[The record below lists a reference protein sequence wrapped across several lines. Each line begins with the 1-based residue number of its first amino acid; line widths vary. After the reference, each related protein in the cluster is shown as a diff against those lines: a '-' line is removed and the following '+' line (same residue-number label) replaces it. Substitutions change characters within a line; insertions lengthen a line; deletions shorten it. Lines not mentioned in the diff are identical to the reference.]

1 MWRARYIGR
10 CHWITFHNPALRWRK
25 VKSLDTILPIL
36 HNLESTTITKGWKSV
51 PPPLYDF
58 RTDIKQKIVKKTTGR
73 WTSEQNWAS
82 SIMGGSSV
90 MTACYFCM
98 SRLLIINN
106 LPMINYFWPHC
117 FWFIIEYFSINIF
130 LGKFLWIWKVF
141 FVYKGLTILYIES
154 SQAVFLYFRCSFCRL
169 VGSGTSGFSPH
180 LSKN

>member
-36 HNLESTTITKGWKSV
+36 HNLESTTITKICSITT
-51 PPPLYDF
+51 LRFSDCCQ
-58 RTDIKQKIVKKTTGR
+58 TKKATGR

-117 FWFIIEYFSINIF
+117 FCFIIEYFSINIF
-130 LGKFLWIWKVF
+130 LGKFLWIWKGF
-141 FVYKGLTILYIES
+141 FCL
-154 SQAVFLYFRCSFCRL
+154 
-169 VGSGTSGFSPH
+169 
-180 LSKN
+180 

>member
-36 HNLESTTITKGWKSV
+36 HNLESTTITKICSITTLRFSDW
-51 PPPLYDF
+51 YQ
-58 RTDIKQKIVKKTTGR
+58 TKKATGR

-82 SIMGGSSV
+82 SITGGSSV

-106 LPMINYFWPHC
+106 LPMINYLWPHC
-117 FWFIIEYFSINIF
+117 FCFIIEYFSINIF
-130 LGKFLWIWKVF
+130 LGKFLWIWKGF